1 MSHFLEHLRQVVR
14 QARRHPSS
22 QRPRKSPI
30 NSKPAGNTRT
40 AWEKLPVDVLVKI
53 LVQCELEEIHSFS
66 ATCRLLHQRV
76 YHDEAAIAK
85 AYLQHRRREDPY
97 HLQGRREPSV
107 AIGDDLTFISD
118 LFPPPPP
125 HYTPSG
131 TLEESPDYS
140 FGYLTDLTRCWR
152 TCVRLSFYLA
162 EYLVQHYLET
172 DPTARELWASSK
184 TEKEF
189 VYSKGVGALQARL
202 LPSITYLVYFLES
215 CADTTTPT
223 HSLDCQERILQEP
236 PFTDPDVLLSTH
248 HTMHTLIHTVRHL
261 MAPDI
266 PYTSSQT
273 WVSLLLTTSTLERT
287 VDLFVAVA
295 ADSTEQQQQQDPRKK
310 KEKPDHDHRHRQQH
324 HHSHEP
330 HHHNQA
336 HEHPPPQ
343 PQPQSQPHQ
352 LPHRTSPT
360 TTTTHWSHRMDFLWH
375 MRRDYGDYLAAL
387 VGDGHDDPP
396 DTGHSGMV
404 PRLQEIWFAA
414 AERKIRERGLAAHA
428 AEVVGVL
435 HGGGPRLGCAGCL

>member
-30 NSKPAGNTRT
+30 ISKPARNTRT

-76 YHDEAAIAK
+76 YHNEAAIAK

-97 HLQGRREPSV
+97 HPQKCQEPNV
-107 AIGDDLTFISD
+107 AIGDDLTFVSD

-125 HYTPSG
+125 HYTASG

-215 CADTTTPT
+215 CADTTSPT

-236 PFTDPDVLLSTH
+236 PFTDPDVLLATH

-273 WVSLLLTTSTLERT
+273 WVSLLLTTSTLERI

-295 ADSTEQQQQQDPRKK
+295 ADDSTPQHPGPRNKT
-310 KEKPDHDHRHRQQH
+310 EKHDHQRQH
-324 HHSHEP
+324 HHSHNPNNNHIDHPPTQTQSHP
-330 HHHNQA
+330 HHSETH
-336 HEHPPPQ
+336 
-343 PQPQSQPHQ
+343 
-352 LPHRTSPT
+352 
-360 TTTTHWSHRMDFLWH
+360 THWSHRMDFLWH

-387 VGDGHDDPP
+387 VGDDQTDPP

-414 AERKIRERGLAAHA
+414 AERAIRERGLGPHA
-428 AEVVGVL
+428 PEVVRVL
-435 HGGGPRLGCAGCL
+435 HGGGPRLGCAVCL

>member
-30 NSKPAGNTRT
+30 TSKPARNTRT

-76 YHDEAAIAK
+76 YHNEAAIAK

-97 HLQGRREPSV
+97 HLQRCQEPNI
-107 AIGDDLTFISD
+107 AIGDDLTFVSD

-273 WVSLLLTTSTLERT
+273 WVSLLLTTSTLERI

-295 ADSTEQQQQQDPRKK
+295 ADSNQQQPDPRKK
-310 KEKPDHDHRHRQQH
+310 KEKHDHQRQH
-324 HHSHEP
+324 HHSHSP
-330 HHHNQA
+330 NNNHND
-336 HEHPPPQ
+336 HPPIQ
-343 PQPQSQPHQ
+343 TQSHPHTHT
-352 LPHRTSPT
+352 PHRSETD
-360 TTTTHWSHRMDFLWH
+360 THWSHRMDFLWH

-387 VGDGHDDPP
+387 VGDDQTDAP

-414 AERKIRERGLAAHA
+414 AERAIRERGLAAHA
-428 AEVVGVL
+428 PEVVRVL
-435 HGGGPRLGCAGCL
+435 HGGGPRLGCAVCL